1 MWTRNKVIWTRT
13 GGAKMINEILIFTVA
28 VICLLIVDQIMDLI
42 WALKERNEEL
52 AHILASLKE

>member
-1 MWTRNKVIWTRT
+1 
-13 GGAKMINEILIFTVA
+13 MINEILIFTVA

-52 AHILASLKE
+52 AHILASLEE